1 MAKGHFDHS
10 FLNYAYFDIRSG
22 ANFGHHPLKYK
33 KDTYIIDD
41 FVEGIGKVLKKQILQ
56 IDLHAK
62 NPVEKF

>member
-1 MAKGHFDHS
+1 M
-10 FLNYAYFDIRSG
+10 RV
-22 ANFGHHPLKYK
+22 NFKI
-33 KDTYIIDD
+33 DTYIIDD

>member
-1 MAKGHFDHS
+1 MRVNNNNNNNK
-10 FLNYAYFDIRSG
+10 NY
-22 ANFGHHPLKYK
+22 

>member
-1 MAKGHFDHS
+1 MD
-10 FLNYAYFDIRSG
+10 FLLFFFVMN
-22 ANFGHHPLKYK
+22 NNKNQNQN

-62 NPVEKF
+62 NPV